1 MEQRSSN
8 LEPGDTLSEIYCYQ
22 RMWTVLLE
30 ATSIMRYSK
39 LYIIIIIIKVKTM
52 QNISCSVYLWNV
64 FIKYFL

>member
-39 LYIIIIIIKVKTM
+39 LYIIIIIIIILVILGM
-52 QNISCSVYLWNV
+52 DLWSERV
-64 FIKYFL
+64 L